1 MSLFH
6 RNIVKPITPTT
17 FMTFSHIE
25 EAFRLMQTGKHV
37 GKIVLEADEN
47 DLIPVR
53 LLPQWP
59 ETQLTCY

>member
-1 MSLFH
+1 
-6 RNIVKPITPTT
+6 
-17 FMTFSHIE
+17 MTFSHIE

-37 GKIVLEADEN
+37 GKIVLGANEN
-47 DLIPVR
+47 DLVPVR